1 MKTYLHIVP
10 AIFLLYIPA
19 VSLSNRS
26 IASERPWQELSNP
39 SIAEV
44 ASNFKTPSS
53 VYSMTFYWGWDGPVD
68 EKVIARD
75 LKEYSSKNVRAV
87 TLEAGYHMKAKYLS
101 PEWFALVKYTVE
113 QARENGMRVWLVDE
127 GKYPSGFAGGKFS
140 ELCPDLTMQTFRVT
154 DRFTAKGGEIVDRQ
168 VKDNTICAV
177 AVNETDGNSK
187 VLESVNGRL
196 NWTAPDGQWRIHVI
210 EQQFRTSA
218 TRSVNNPKI
227 GAKDGT
233 HALCDYLKPEAVEKF
248 IEWTHEEYKK
258 VVGDEFGKTV
268 LGFRG
273 DEPDYGIIPWT
284 DMIIDRFQKRKGYD
298 IRPYLASFTQRR
310 GLTEQQQ
317 RAKADY
323 WDVWSEIFSENF
335 FGKQSKWCAQNNVE
349 YLVHLN
355 HEDQMTGL
363 TRSEGD
369 FFRCMRDVQMP
380 GVDAIWSQI
389 WMDKVADY
397 PKYAS
402 SAAHL
407 FGRPRAFTESFAA
420 YKPSPNLD
428 QAMWILNHQ
437 IVRGINMVEVM
448 WIPASTE
455 GRSGMGGWLADERF
469 FIAAMYLNRVCYVL
483 SQGRPAAQIGLYYP
497 TMSLWLG
504 NEDADKNVL
513 DVTQQLLENQRD
525 FDFVD
530 EQAISS
536 VMKLEGNNF
545 TNLSGQSYQ
554 AIIIP
559 SITAISRA
567 SLDRLKSFAQN
578 GGKVIFLGDAP
589 SLVVERTFLEA
600 KGSADISWATL
611 ESSGQLTESVLKAL
625 PEPDVTLDR
634 NYPAIKYLHRRLS
647 DADVYFFFNES
658 DQKQSLTAKLRA
670 AKGQA
675 QNWEPTTGSIKAM
688 AGVSAENGVV
698 NLPLEME
705 AYGTRLVV
713 IGDIPSASI
722 TAMAVP

>member
-1 MKTYLHIVP
+1 MRAYSITILVILS
-10 AIFLLYIPA
+10 FTA
-19 VSLSNRS
+19 VS
-26 IASERPWQELSNP
+26 ASERPWQELSNP
-39 SIAEV
+39 TVAEV

-53 VYSMTFYWGWDGPVD
+53 VYSMTFYWGWDGKVD

-75 LKEYSSKNVRAV
+75 LKEYSSSNVRAV
-87 TLEAGYHMKAKYLS
+87 TLEAGYHMTAKYLS
-101 PEWFALVKYTVE
+101 PEWFELVKYTVQ
-113 QARENGMRVWLVDE
+113 QARENDMRVWLVDE

-140 ELCPDLTMQTFRVT
+140 ELRPDLTMQTFRVGS
-154 DRFTAKGGEIVDRQ
+154 RFSVRGGETVDRQ
-168 VKDNTICAV
+168 VEDNTICAV
-177 AVNETDGNSK
+177 AVNETDGTSE
-187 VLESVNGRL
+187 VLEPVNGTL
-196 NWTAPDGQWRIHVI
+196 SWTVPDGRWKIQIV
-210 EQQFRTSA
+210 EQQFRTSK

-233 HALCDYLKPEAVEKF
+233 HALCDYLNPEAVAKF

-284 DMIIDRFQKRKGYD
+284 DTIIDQFQKRKGYD

-310 GLTEQQQ
+310 GLTERQQ

-323 WDVWSEIFSENF
+323 WDVWSTIFSENF
-335 FGKQSKWCAQNNVE
+335 FGMQAKWCAQNNLE

-355 HEDQMTGL
+355 HEDKMVSL
-363 TRSEGD
+363 AASEGD
-369 FFRCMRDVQMP
+369 FFRCMRQVQMP
-380 GVDAIWSQI
+380 GVDAIWTQI
-389 WMDKVADY
+389 WMDKISDY

-455 GRSGMGGWLADERF
+455 GRSGMRGWLADERF
-469 FIAAMYLNRVCYVL
+469 PNSAMYLNRVCYVL

-497 TMSLWLG
+497 TYSLWLD
-504 NEDADKNVL
+504 NDEADKKAL
-513 DVTQQLLENQRD
+513 TVTQQLLESQRD

-536 VMKLEGNNF
+536 VMKLEGNSF
-545 TNLSGQSYQ
+545 TNLSGQSYR

-559 SITAISRA
+559 PITAISKA
-567 SLDRLKSFAQN
+567 SLDRLRSFARN

-589 SLVVERTFLEA
+589 ALVVEKTFLDA
-600 KGSADISWATL
+600 KGPAYISWATR
-611 ESSGQLTESVLKAL
+611 ESSGQLTESVLKTL
-625 PEPDVTLDR
+625 PEPDVSLSR
-634 NYPAIKYLHRRLS
+634 NCPAIKYLHRRLS

-658 DQKQSLTAKLRA
+658 DQRQSLTATLLA
-670 AKGQA
+670 PKGQA
-675 QNWEPTTGSIKAM
+675 QSWDPTTGSIKSL
-688 AGVSAENGVV
+688 AGVSLENGAV
-698 NLPLEME
+698 NLPLELE
-705 AYGTRLVV
+705 AYGTKLIV
-713 IGDIPSASI
+713 IGDVPNASV
-722 TAMAVP
+722 TN

>member
-1 MKTYLHIVP
+1 MKTYLYVILV
-10 AIFLLYIPA
+10 IFL
-19 VSLSNRS
+19 SNIS
-26 IASERPWQELSNP
+26 ALGLMNGLFASERSWQELSDP
-39 SIAEV
+39 SVDEV
-44 ASNFKTPSS
+44 ASNFKRPPSE
-53 VYSMTFYWGWDGPVD
+53 YSMTFYWGWDGPVT
-68 EKVIARD
+68 EEVIARD
-75 LKEYSSKNVRAV
+75 LKEYSSKNVRGV
-87 TLEAGYHMKAKYLS
+87 TLEAGYRMTAKYLS
-101 PEWFALVKYTVE
+101 PEWFDLVKYTVQ
-113 QARENGMRVWLVDE
+113 QARENDMHVWLVDE
-127 GKYPSGFAGGKFS
+127 GKYPSGFAGGRFS
-140 ELCPDLTMQTFRVT
+140 ELRPDLTMQTFRVT
-154 DRFTAKGGEIVDRQ
+154 DRFTVSGGETVDRQ
-168 VKDNTICAV
+168 LEDNTICVV
-177 AVNETDGNSK
+177 AVNESDGSSRI
-187 VLESVNGRL
+187 LESEDGRL
-196 NWTAPDGQWRIHVI
+196 NWTAPDGQWQIQVV

-284 DMIIDRFQKRKGYD
+284 DTIVDQFQKLKGYD
-298 IRPYLASFTQRR
+298 VRSYLVSFAQRR
-310 GLTEQQQ
+310 GLTERQQ

-323 WDVWSEIFSENF
+323 WDVWSAIFSENF
-335 FGKQSKWCAQNNVE
+335 FGMQAKWCAQNNVE

-363 TRSEGD
+363 ARSEGD
-369 FFRCMRDVQMP
+369 FFRCMRQVQMP

-407 FGRPRAFTESFAA
+407 FGRPRSFTESFAA

-448 WIPASTE
+448 WIPASSG
-455 GRSGMGGWLADERF
+455 GRSGMRGWLADERF
-469 FIAAMYLNRVCYVL
+469 PDAAMYLNRVCYVL
-483 SQGRPAAQIGLYYP
+483 SQGRPTARIGLYYP
-497 TMSLWLG
+497 TFSLWLG
-504 NEDADKNVL
+504 NNEADKNVL
-513 DVTQQLLENQRD
+513 AVTQQLLENQRD

-536 VMKLEGNNF
+536 VMKLDGNSF
-545 TNLSGQSYQ
+545 MNLSGQSYQ
-554 AIIIP
+554 AIIVP
-559 SITAISRA
+559 PITAISKA
-567 SLDRLKSFAQN
+567 SLDRLKTFTQK

-589 SLVVERTFLEA
+589 SLVVEKTFLSA
-600 KGSADISWATL
+600 KGPADISWATR

-625 PEPDVTLDR
+625 PEPGVILNR
-634 NYPAIKYLHRRLS
+634 SCPAIKYLHRRLS

-658 DQKQSLTAKLRA
+658 DQKQSLTAKVRA
-670 AKGQA
+670 TKGKVQI
-675 QNWEPTTGSIKAM
+675 WDPMTGSIEAVS
-688 AGVSAENGVV
+688 GVSVESGLV

-705 AYGTRLVV
+705 ANGTKLIV
-713 IGDIPSASI
+713 IGE
-722 TAMAVP
+722 V

>member
-1 MKTYLHIVP
+1 MKICLRVILVN
-10 AIFLLYIPA
+10 FLLNITA
-19 VSLSNRS
+19 LSLSNVS
-26 IASERPWQELSNP
+26 FASERPWQELSNP
-39 SIAEV
+39 SVADV
-44 ASNFKTPSS
+44 ASNFKNPSS

-75 LKEYSSKNVRAV
+75 LKEYSSNNVRAV

-101 PEWFALVKYTVE
+101 PEWFSLVKYTVE
-113 QARENGMRVWLVDE
+113 QARENDMHVWLVDE

-140 ELCPDLTMQTFRVT
+140 ELRPDLTMQTFRVT
-154 DRFTAKGGEIVDRQ
+154 DRFTVSSGETVDRQ
-168 VKDNTICAV
+168 VKDNTICVV
-177 AVNETDGNSK
+177 AVNEIDGTSK
-187 VLESVNGRL
+187 ILEPVDGRL
-196 NWTAPDGQWRIHVI
+196 DWTAPEGRWQIQVV

-284 DMIIDRFQKRKGYD
+284 DTIIEQFKKRKGYD

-323 WDVWSEIFSENF
+323 WDVWSAIFSENF
-335 FGKQSKWCAQNNVE
+335 FGMQAKWCAQNNLE

-363 TRSEGD
+363 ARSEGD
-369 FFRCMRDVQMP
+369 FFRCMRQVQMP

-407 FGRPRAFTESFAA
+407 FGRPRSFTESFAA
-420 YKPSPNLD
+420 YKPSPDLD
-428 QAMWILNHQ
+428 QAMWILNYQ

-455 GRSGMGGWLADERF
+455 GRSGMRGWLADERF
-469 FIAAMYLNRVCYVL
+469 PDAAMYLNRVCYVL
-483 SQGRPAAQIGLYYP
+483 SQGRPTAKIGLYYP
-497 TMSLWLG
+497 TFSLWLG
-504 NEDADKNVL
+504 NDEADKNVL
-513 DVTQQLLENQRD
+513 DVTRQLLENQRD

-530 EQAISS
+530 EQALSS
-536 VMKLEGNNF
+536 VMKLDGNKF

-554 AIIIP
+554 TIIVP
-559 SITAISRA
+559 PITAISKA
-567 SLDRLKSFAQN
+567 SLNRLKSFAQN
-578 GGKVIFLGDAP
+578 RGKVIFLGDAP
-589 SLVVERTFLEA
+589 SLVVEKTFLDA
-600 KGSADISWATL
+600 KGPADISWAVR
-611 ESSGQLTESVLKAL
+611 EPSGELTESVLKSL
-625 PEPDVTLDR
+625 PEPDVSLNQTC
-634 NYPAIKYLHRRLS
+634 PAIKYLHRRLG

-658 DQKQSLTAKLRA
+658 NQKQSLTATLRA

-675 QNWEPTTGSIKAM
+675 QIWDLMTGSIETV
-688 AGVSAENGVV
+688 AGVSAENGLV
-698 NLPLEME
+698 NLPLEMQ
-705 AYGTRLVV
+705 AYRTKLIV
-713 IGDIPSASI
+713 IGKVPDTSI
-722 TAMAVP
+722 TAMATQ